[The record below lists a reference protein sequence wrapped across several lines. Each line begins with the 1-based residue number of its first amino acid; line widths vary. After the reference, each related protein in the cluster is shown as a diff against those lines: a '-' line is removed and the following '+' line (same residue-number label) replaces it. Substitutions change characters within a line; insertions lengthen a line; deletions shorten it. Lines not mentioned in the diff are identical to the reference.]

1 MMFTKNTLRPNICA
15 SCQFFQTSH
24 RVIKMSGSTPFLE
37 IKDTWGTCSLIDNGR
52 YRTTPYNECR
62 YRGRQSLYKRWIEM
76 PPTL

>member
-1 MMFTKNTLRPNICA
+1 MLFTKNTLRPNSCA

-37 IKDTWGTCSLIDNGR
+37 IKDTWGTCSLLCDGK

-62 YRGRQSLYKRWIEM
+62 YKGSQSLYKRWVEM

>member
-1 MMFTKNTLRPNICA
+1 MLFTKNTLRPNSCA
-15 SCQFFQTSH
+15 SCQFFQTRH
-24 RVIKMSGSTPFLE
+24 RVIKMSGTLAMLE

-62 YRGRQSLYKRWIEM
+62 YKGKQSLYKRWVEM

>member
-1 MMFTKNTLRPNICA
+1 MLFTKNTLRPNSCA

-37 IKDTWGTCSLIDNGR
+37 IKDTWGTCSLLSDGK
-52 YRTTPYNECR
+52 YRTTPHNECR
-62 YRGRQSLYKRWIEM
+62 YRGGQSLYKRWIGM